1 MFATTPNTQKTS
13 DQINWLSMTR
23 RPMPTVPTP
32 PTLRKVAPPPQR
44 PRKTAREEVA
54 SSWRRIRFATSGSMR
69 KIQDW
74 LETHCE
80 GRWHIGVTGFDRDQ
94 ATKFG
99 EVHFE
104 NFSDKQ
110 RFKAFFATQQ
120 MVPAPLAA

>member
-1 MFATTPNTQKTS
+1 MLANTSNAQKTF
-13 DQINWLSMTR
+13 DPNNWLPFVK

-32 PTLRKVAPPPQR
+32 PSVRKVAPTPKREP
-44 PRKTAREEVA
+44 KTAREQVA
-54 SSWRRIRFATSGSMR
+54 SSWRRIRFATSGSVR

-99 EVHFE
+99 EIHFE
-104 NFSDKQ
+104 SFTDKQ
-110 RFKAFFATQQ
+110 RFKAFFVAQQ
-120 MVPAPLAA
+120 MTPAKLAA

>member
-1 MFATTPNTQKTS
+1 MLTTSPNAQKSIDRT
-13 DQINWLSMTR
+13 NWLSMTR

-32 PTLRKVAPPPQR
+32 PTLRKVTPPPR
-44 PRKTAREEVA
+44 PRKTAKEEVA
-54 SSWRRIRFATSGSMR
+54 SSWRRIRFATSGSVR

-80 GRWHIGVTGFDRDQ
+80 GRWHIGVTGFDSNQ

-104 NFSDKQ
+104 SYTDKK
-110 RFKAFFATQQ
+110 RFKAFFAAQQ
-120 MVPAPLAA
+120 MTPARLAA